1 MNFLALDFET
11 ANYYRDSA
19 CALGLVRV
27 EDGQIVDTASFLI
40 RPPYKYFVF
49 TYIHGIT
56 WEDVADEPTFGQHW
70 KSIKPFFEE
79 IDFAVAHNASFDS
92 NVLRACCERY
102 KIVTPE
108 VDFRCTMKLSRQ
120 VYNLYPTNLPA
131 VCNEFNIALQHHN
144 ALSDTLACAKIM
156 MEILKKV
163 ESLKSRV

>member
-11 ANYYRDSA
+11 ANYYSDSA

-27 EDGQIVDTASFLI
+27 ENDKIVDTASLLI

-56 WEDVADEPTFGQHW
+56 WEDVEDEPTFEQHW
-70 KSIKPFFEE
+70 KSIKPFFEG
-79 IDFAVAHNASFDS
+79 IDFAVAHNAIFDS
-92 NVLRACCERY
+92 NVLRACCERH
-102 KIVTPE
+102 KIIVPE

-120 VYNLYPTNLPA
+120 VFNLYPTNLPT
-131 VCNEFNIALQHHN
+131 VCKKFNITLQHHD

-156 MEILKKV
+156 MEILR
-163 ESLKSRV
+163 KSKA